1 MEIRFVSIT
10 AFRTALDALLKVKRG
25 VYEGVPEEICK
36 AFQNVGIEQIRAN
49 RDMILMDNESIT
61 VKLRLPDK
69 RQRLSKADGYRLV
82 YMVMKQVP
90 VVGLLTVYPK
100 RGPKQKFDL
109 EDGEL
114 PRLMDA
120 FAAES
125 KAHQVVVHDITDN
138 LKEIKPEEESQTDR

>member
-10 AFRTALDALLKVKRG
+10 AFRTALEALLKVKRK
-25 VYEGVPEEICK
+25 VYAGVPEEICK

-49 RDMILMDNESIT
+49 RDMILMDNDSIT

-100 RGPKQKFDL
+100 RGPMQKLDL
-109 EDGEL
+109 EGGEL
-114 PRLMDA
+114 PRLIDA
-120 FAAES
+120 FAVES
-125 KAHQVVVHDITDN
+125 KAHQVVVHDVTNN
-138 LKEIKPEEESQTDR
+138 LKEIKPEEVTQTDR